1 MHSHHGWCS
10 LETHL
15 SDRNNEEFPAMTGPH
30 STLAQHCGELRGVR
44 WTQLYFARHTE
55 GKYLFS
61 LRRKK
66 YTICSSK
73 SFLHPFNIPKQK
85 TKEQHVK
92 QIGLGTFVFHS
103 VTLHEDYVSELFRHC
118 NVINYHCNLPLL
130 YLALLG

>member
-30 STLAQHCGELRGVR
+30 STLAEHCGKLRGVR

-73 SFLHPFNIPKQK
+73 SFLHPFNIPKKK
-85 TKEQHVK
+85 TK
-92 QIGLGTFVFHS
+92 
-103 VTLHEDYVSELFRHC
+103 D
-118 NVINYHCNLPLL
+118 
-130 YLALLG
+130 LALDTNMKSRLG